1 MHSYL
6 LLRNLS
12 LCTIQTNQQER
23 RTYKEPDPGLFQT
36 IELLYSKQTWLHVDG
51 QCALKK
57 NWQFGHF
64 KFWQFEYFCFAGLFN
79 QGSNFNDFS
88 LKTGILHSFLY
99 QFVYVCMNE

>member
-23 RTYKEPDPGLFQT
+23 RTYQEPGPGLFQT
-36 IELLYSKQTWLHVDG
+36 NELLYNKQTWLHADG

-57 NWQFGHF
+57 NWQFGHAF
-64 KFWQFEYFCFAGLFN
+64 QNWHFEYFL
-79 QGSNFNDFS
+79 
-88 LKTGILHSFLY
+88 
-99 QFVYVCMNE
+99 